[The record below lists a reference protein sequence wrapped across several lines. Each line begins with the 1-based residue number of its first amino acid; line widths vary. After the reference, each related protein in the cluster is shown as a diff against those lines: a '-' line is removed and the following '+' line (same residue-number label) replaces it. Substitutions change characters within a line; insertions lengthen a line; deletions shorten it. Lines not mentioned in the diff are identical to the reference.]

1 MNIEHRHIHYAS
13 TVIGLLVLLGAWG
26 STLVHMVGILWSVDV
41 FAHGLLTPF
50 VSLAL
55 IWSRREQ
62 FKQVPLKFSG
72 FGLLILLVACFFW
85 LGGKLFDV
93 ALLSHFGLVSAVQAI
108 VIGALGPRAY
118 RAILFPML
126 LLYFMVPFGYELVY
140 PLQVMTA
147 GIVVQVLDIIGAD
160 YTSQGML
167 ISLPSGLYEVA
178 EACAGVKFL
187 FTSFFTGVLLAHL
200 VFENWRRR
208 IVLVSFSIVL
218 PVIANAL
225 RVLLILLIAELSD
238 QKLAK
243 GFDHLVYGWVFLSFV
258 LLLLIT
264 TAYRFSDKPLSN
276 GHAFKPLTRVDGIE
290 TGRLRLWLPIAMM
303 CLPPFALVLAPNEE
317 MNLEPSLQQQATLEP
332 LIVEDLEGYRVLNDT
347 GLVVRPK
354 FGSATEQKGSL
365 LRKNGSVFYAYIAI
379 ATDLSS
385 GRRIFQPGNS
395 LVDGEWRLVDQF
407 MTDTVIEGCSL
418 PFQENVFVRG
428 RDSMVTWA
436 AYLAGK
442 DTVFNGVEEK
452 ISTAWQSLFEERV
465 DGRIIVLSAP
475 LVAEK
480 EAIREIFSQFVSTFP
495 LDSYLTI
502 NGGPVKKDGAICA
515 E

>member
-1 MNIEHRHIHYAS
+1 MTIEHRHIHYACVA
-13 TVIGLLVLLGAWG
+13 TGLLVLLSAWNA
-26 STLVHMVGILWSVDV
+26 TLVHMMGILWSVDV
-41 FAHGLLTPF
+41 FAHGLLAPF
-50 VSLAL
+50 VSAAL
-55 IWSRREQ
+55 IWSRRKQ
-62 FKQVPLKFSG
+62 FDQVPLTFSG
-72 FGLLILLVACFFW
+72 FGLLILLAACFFW
-85 LGGKLFDV
+85 IGGKLFDV
-93 ALLSHFGLVSAVQAI
+93 ALLSHFGLVTAIQAI
-108 VIGALGPRAY
+108 VIGMLGLRAY
-118 RAILFPML
+118 QAVLFPML
-126 LLYFMVPFGYELVY
+126 LLFFMVPFGYELVY

-200 VFENWRRR
+200 VFENWRSR
-208 IVLVSFSIVL
+208 IVLVLFSIGL
-218 PVIANAL
+218 PIIANAL

-264 TAYRFSDKPLSN
+264 TAYRFSDKPLSSD
-276 GHAFKPLTRVDGIE
+276 HAPVTLSNSSRSEMTKP
-290 TGRLRLWLPIAMM
+290 RLWLPIAMIS
-303 CLPPFALVLAPNEE
+303 LPLAGLALAPNTQVNIEE
-317 MNLEPSLQQQATLEP
+317 SLQRQTVLEP
-332 LIVEDLEGYRVLNDT
+332 LIAGDMKGYRVLNDT

-354 FGSATEQKGSL
+354 FRSATGQKGSL
-365 LRKNGSVFYAYIAI
+365 LRKNGSVFYAYTAQVE
-379 ATDLSS
+379 DLSS
-385 GRRIFQPGNS
+385 GRRIFQPGNG
-395 LVDGEWRLVDQF
+395 LVNGEWRLVDRSI
-407 MTDTVIEGCSL
+407 TETETCSI
-418 PFQENVFVRG
+418 PFQESVFVRG
-428 RDSMVTWA
+428 ADSMMTWST
-436 AYLAGK
+436 YFAGK

-452 ISTAWQSLFEERV
+452 ISTARQSLFKDEI
-465 DGRIIVLSAP
+465 DGYIIVLSAP
-475 LVAEK
+475 LVTEK
-480 EAIREIFSQFVSTFP
+480 ETVRKIFSQFVSTFP